1 MCIYKKDIL
10 KFNNVFNLFF
20 NSFHQESLESIGKFE
35 SYIETLI
42 SQLQGI
48 KQKQYSD
55 RQQLVELRDALKNS
69 MSSYKEVSPQ
79 LLMPKNT
86 WRQKP
91 NNCLLK

>member
-1 MCIYKKDIL
+1 M
-10 KFNNVFNLFF
+10 FNSLFF
-20 NSFHQESLESIGKFE
+20 NLLFDSFHQESLESIGKFE

-79 LLMPKNT
+79 LLMSKNT
-86 WRQKP
+86 PTQTL
-91 NNCLLK
+91 NSCLLK